1 MNYMVNRGKT
11 TCWVSGQLFSRGFH
25 AFPGRFPGRGG
36 VTLSFFSPGL
46 VVVLAWACCGSR
58 SSDLR
63 IFRSLDFKGL
73 SARGL
78 SSYPGFTTPLPAARS
93 LFHFPSRSPQSLL
106 SPQPAVSSY
115 PGFITPLSP
124 SFNGASRLVG
134 LLRREE
140 EVHRPEL
147 PLGLG
152 AYASGRPANATSSQW
167 AMGHQ
172 RSSALA
178 PRGVSSRLRP
188 NGNLASVR

>member
-36 VTLSFFSPGL
+36 VTLSFFLPGL

-106 SPQPAVSSY
+106 SRSPQSQATRGSSLPFLPVSMEPVASWVSCD
-115 PGFITPLSP
+115 GRRRSTARSCLS
-124 SFNGASRLVG
+124 G
-134 LLRREE
+134 
-140 EVHRPEL
+140 
-147 PLGLG
+147 
-152 AYASGRPANATSSQW
+152 
-167 AMGHQ
+167 
-172 RSSALA
+172 
-178 PRGVSSRLRP
+178 
-188 NGNLASVR
+188 

>member
-1 MNYMVNRGKT
+1 MVNRGKT

-36 VTLSFFSPGL
+36 GYLIL
-46 VVVLAWACCGSR
+46 LLAWPCCCSR
-58 SSDLR
+58 LGLLWFSELGLQDFQVVGLLGVVGP
-63 IFRSLDFKGL
+63 RSLKL
-73 SARGL
+73 
-78 SSYPGFTTPLPAARS
+78 PGVHHS
-93 LFHFPSRSPQSLL
+93 PSRSPQSLPL
-106 SPQPAVSSY
+106 PFPQPAVSSFPAARSLSSY
-115 PGFITPLSP
+115 PGFITPLPP

-147 PLGLG
+147 PRGVG

-188 NGNLASVR
+188 NGNLAPVR